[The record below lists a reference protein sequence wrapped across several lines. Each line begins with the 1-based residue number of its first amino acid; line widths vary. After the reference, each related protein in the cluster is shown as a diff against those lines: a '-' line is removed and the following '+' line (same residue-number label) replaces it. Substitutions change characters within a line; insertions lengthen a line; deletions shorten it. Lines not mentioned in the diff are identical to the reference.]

1 MKLAYVVLAALILC
15 AACSKDRK
23 APNGFKVE
31 VIREGSGD
39 YAKPG
44 QYLVMNMMY
53 KDSKDSVWIDTK
65 TRNIPV
71 IIPVPDTSEL
81 KNEKGLESS
90 FRVLKKGDSVRL
102 NTNVRDF
109 YANTRRDAPSKIDPA
124 MTLSFFF
131 GVKDIVERE
140 GFEKLVSE
148 IQTREA
154 EKGRVKQLEQ
164 VGQDSV
170 AIDEYLAKNNIKA
183 QRAVQ
188 GIRYVLHKEGKGE
201 KPTVANTLRLTYKV
215 TLLAT
220 GAVIEQ
226 SQGIVEFPL
235 SGMIQGWQLGF
246 PYIPKG
252 SKATLYVP
260 SSLGYGPNGYPPDIP
275 PNANLIFDIELVD
288 VK

>member
-1 MKLAYVVLAALILC
+1 V
-15 AACSKDRK
+15 ACSKDRK
-23 APNGFKVE
+23 APNGHAVE
-31 VIREGSGD
+31 VIREGAGD
-39 YAKPG
+39 FAKPG

-53 KDSKDSVWIDTK
+53 KDSKDSVWLDTK
-65 TRNIPV
+65 TRQIPV
-71 IIPVPDTSEL
+71 IIPVPDTAQI
-81 KNEKGLESS
+81 KNEKGLESA

-102 NTNVRDF
+102 RTTIKDF
-109 YANTRRDAPSKIDPA
+109 YASTRREVTGSLKPE
-124 MTLSFFF
+124 MELSFFF
-131 GVKDIVERE
+131 GVTDILERE
-140 GFEKLVSE
+140 GFEKLIGE

-154 EKGRVKQLEQ
+154 EKGRVKQMEQ

-170 AIDEYLAKNNIKA
+170 AIDTYLESKNIKA
-183 QRAVQ
+183 LRATQ
-188 GIRYVLHKEGKGE
+188 GIRYVLHKEGKGG

-235 SGMIQGWQLGF
+235 AGMIQGWQLGF

-275 PNANLIFDIELVD
+275 PNSNLIFDIELID
-288 VK
+288 IK